1 MSAENFHF
9 QKAQVIHNIIV
20 FSAWTGDFILSKHKN
35 VLWVSFIAIKHK
47 QLSFDVAPMYKVHL
61 SDTLLKSCYCMYKV
75 CIYDILQ

>member
-1 MSAENFHF
+1 MLLSCEEVYHNEAYLR
-9 QKAQVIHNIIV
+9 QVK
-20 FSAWTGDFILSKHKN
+20 TGDFILSKHKN